1 MDRVIRLRGFGRDL
15 GGKVF
20 VNLFQVGW
28 QGWREIMNVKVS
40 QPEVVIQRGGEDLRN
55 L

>member
-28 QGWREIMNVKVS
+28 QGWREIMDVKVS
-40 QPEVVIQRGGEDLRN
+40 QPEVAIQRGGEDLRN
-55 L
+55 V